1 MLMVLGPCLEVGE
14 APEHVGGVRLPV
26 DLRHQVLP
34 LQAVA
39 IKVIVTGVVD

>member
-1 MLMVLGPCLEVGE
+1 MFEGSD
-14 APEHVGGVRLPV
+14 LPV

-39 IKVIVTGVVD
+39 IEMVVSGFVAGRLHAPDR